1 MGLGWVESIIRL
13 ISAEAEALLGLAEL
27 GNFVKD
33 IYIAYQVLLFSLH
46 AVPNKINSIFILIV
60 SISEMTSFELE
71 AILDSLSG
79 RIEKYSSLIL
89 EKVESIEDQLTQL
102 NVERKNILVKQ
113 SKELLKSM
121 SDTDRIVTNEHKE
134 YYLRHLNRIEQQ
146 ISSKMAELR

>member
-1 MGLGWVESIIRL
+1 MAQLSL
-13 ISAEAEALLGLAEL
+13 S
-27 GNFVKD
+27 
-33 IYIAYQVLLFSLH
+33 LF
-46 AVPNKINSIFILIV
+46 NLIV